1 MGKKYSE
8 EEIAAVLEDAKDI
21 GVTKAARSHGVSV
34 GSIYNW
40 QHELREAE
48 VKQRKEEQ
56 KIKQK
61 LLEQES
67 AVSEPAKFE
76 VAARSIPLPKVVHLL
91 IERRAELEAEVDKI
105 SDLIEYYDIKER
117 RRVGLD
123 A

>member
-34 GSIYNW
+34 GSIYKW
-40 QHELREAE
+40 QHELREIE
-48 VKQRKEEQ
+48 VKQRKQEE

-76 VAARSIPLPKVVHLL
+76 VATKSIPLPKVVYILL
-91 IERRAELEAEVDKI
+91 ERRAELEAEVERL
-105 SDLIEYYDIKER
+105 SELLEYYDAKESR
-117 RRVGLD
+117 RAGLD